1 MSSEQCF
8 GGDWTREKLMRVEK
22 YLNAYVKIMSRNN
35 FRFAYID
42 AFAGTGYRTM
52 AQESMKEGSLFPGFF
67 DDESYRFLDG
77 SARIAL
83 RIRPAFEKYIFVERD
98 ARRFLEL
105 KKIADEFTELRE
117 RIILKNEEA
126 NHVLSDLCG
135 KNWKNHRAVLFLDP
149 YGMQVP
155 WKTIEVVAQ
164 TRAIDM
170 WYLFPL
176 GVAVN
181 RLLKKD
187 GQLDAITHQRLNE
200 LFGKDDWYPVF
211 YNDIKEY
218 ELFGAREVR
227 QKVADF
233 ALIGEYLVNRLKTI
247 FPGVAENPLALYN
260 SKNNPLYLLCFA
272 AGNEKGAPV
281 AKKIAQDILG
291 R

>member
-1 MSSEQCF
+1 
-8 GGDWTREKLMRVEK
+8 
-22 YLNAYVKIMSRNN
+22 
-35 FRFAYID
+35 
-42 AFAGTGYRTM
+42 
-52 AQESMKEGSLFPGFF
+52 
-67 DDESYRFLDG
+67 
-77 SARIAL
+77 
-83 RIRPAFEKYIFVERD
+83 
-98 ARRFLEL
+98 
-105 KKIADEFTELRE
+105 
-117 RIILKNEEA
+117 
-126 NHVLSDLCG
+126 
-135 KNWKNHRAVLFLDP
+135 
-149 YGMQVP
+149 
-155 WKTIEVVAQ
+155 
-164 TRAIDM
+164 M

-247 FPGVAENPLALYN
+247 FPGVAENSLALYN
-260 SKNNPLYLLCFA
+260 SKNNPLYLLCLA